1 MLEFRRP
8 PVRGWSKTDGE
19 DSNGYPAIPYRLV
32 LAGAR
37 T

>member
-1 MLEFRRP
+1 MLEFP
-8 PVRGWSKTDGE
+8 AAGEGSLENGGE
-19 DSNGYPAIPYRLV
+19 DSNGYPALPYRLA